1 MSNPRPL
8 VPTAIWTEFGAL
20 HDDPATLMNEMGMNR
35 DITYVPGFSDLR
47 READLARAEGRK
59 PEPLPV
65 NVRWARRTKA
75 NGTPTQERVIVM
87 KGKHYRPVTKK
98 DPEAG
103 PVWLKGMPPA
113 ASFLADGTIASADM
127 QLMVCDQQAAQRN
140 AAYKLL
146 RWNELN
152 TASESEAIALASK
165 QVKGSEAEVTRE
177 IGPAL
182 SN

>member
-1 MSNPRPL
+1 MTDPKPL
-8 VPTAIWTEFGAL
+8 VPTGIMTEFGAL

-65 NVRWARRTKA
+65 NLRWVRRTKA
-75 NGTPTQERVIVM
+75 NGTPTQERVIIT
-87 KGKHYRPVTKK
+87 KGKQYRPVTKK
-98 DPEAG
+98 DLDAG
-103 PVWLKGMPPA
+103 HPWLKAMPPSA
-113 ASFLADGTIASADM
+113 TYLPDGTIGSADM
-127 QLMVCDQQAAQRN
+127 QLMVCDQEAAKRN
-140 AAYKLL
+140 AVYKQLK
-146 RWNELN
+146 WNESN

-165 QVKGSEAEVTRE
+165 QVRGSEAEVTRE
-177 IGPAL
+177 IGQPL